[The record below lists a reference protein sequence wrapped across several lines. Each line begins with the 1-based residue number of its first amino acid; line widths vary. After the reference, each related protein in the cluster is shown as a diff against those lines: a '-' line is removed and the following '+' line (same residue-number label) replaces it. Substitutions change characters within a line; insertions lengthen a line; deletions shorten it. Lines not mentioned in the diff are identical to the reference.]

1 MTIFNLPKLMDHLST
16 QENHI
21 MTWSKG
27 HKGRSEAW
35 ERLSSSLAKADPRI
49 GRGSVDV
56 YLKVV
61 PRVPYGS
68 TSRPLR

>member
-1 MTIFNLPKLMDHLST
+1 MDHLST

-21 MTWSKG
+21 MIWSKG

-35 ERLSSSLAKADPRI
+35 ERLSSSLAKADPRL

-61 PRVPYGS
+61 PRVP
-68 TSRPLR
+68 